1 MFKVLFRVSVLFFI
15 LCQSVRLY
23 ATDSV
28 YLFKEGNI
36 KLTIPNAHWHL
47 QPRQE
52 QNGFIVY
59 VFKRDP
65 IVDSSNRN
73 IIPNFAVVIEKIDP
87 KMDLV
92 TYSVNKRGNA
102 AFTVTKMFIDKDAII
117 NFTNAIAYKGVYID
131 KYSLNHTVY
140 VVHAINKG
148 MGLQIILDTTTQTF
162 PSVDPEFLQILK
174 SIRN

>member
-1 MFKVLFRVSVLFFI
+1 MFKVLFRAGVLFFI

-36 KLTIPNAHWHL
+36 RINIPNAHWHL

-87 KMDLV
+87 KMYLV
-92 TYSVNKRGNA
+92 TYSVNKRGN
-102 AFTVTKMFIDKDAII
+102 
-117 NFTNAIAYKGVYID
+117 
-131 KYSLNHTVY
+131 
-140 VVHAINKG
+140 
-148 MGLQIILDTTTQTF
+148 
-162 PSVDPEFLQILK
+162 
-174 SIRN
+174 